1 MTQTTPSSRA
11 SAESQGAPAVE
22 FAGVR
27 KTFGATVACTGVSF
41 AVRSGEVV
49 ALIGEN
55 GAGKSTCVKML
66 AGAHRPD
73 AGSIRV
79 RGGGVGEPHPRAAR
93 AAGIAVVNQHPELFA
108 ELSVAENVFAGNA
121 IQRSGIVQ
129 RAEME
134 RRAHELLV
142 ELGLDVDASRPL
154 AQLRVS
160 ERQLVEI
167 ARALAGDAS
176 VLVLDEPTAALTV
189 TEAEHLF
196 TVVRRL
202 RDRGVAVLFVGHRL
216 EEILALSDRVV
227 VLRDG
232 EVAGERITAE
242 TDEDDLVRLMVGRS
256 LDDIYC
262 REPVELGGVV
272 LTVEGLTRP
281 GLFDDISLS
290 VRAGEV
296 VGLAG
301 LVGSGRSEVAR
312 AIFGVEPAESGRIL
326 IDGEPHLGRTAADAM
341 AAGVAYVSEDRR
353 GQSLVEEFSIL
364 DNAILPM
371 VGRATRAG
379 LVDDEKTVALVA
391 DPLERMR
398 LRFERVTQPAA
409 SLSGGNQQKVVLAKW
424 LATEPRVLILDEPT
438 QGVDIGAK
446 AEVHRII
453 DELARSG
460 LAILVISSDMPELIG
475 SCDRIYVM
483 NRGRIAAEFIGE
495 DIDPL
500 AIGRAATTAVVES
513 PTSADAT
520 APAETP
526 AAQPERSTGGS
537 WSAVRGWLGGRPE
550 IALAAALL
558 LLIVPLSALNPN
570 FYSISNLQDV
580 ADYAS
585 IVGLVCLG
593 EMLVVLTRNIDLSVA
608 STVGLSAYVAA
619 VLMRDVPGLPVV
631 AAVAAA
637 LVVGAVCGLL
647 NGVLVGYAGIPSIVV
662 TLGTLALY
670 RGLLSQISSG
680 DRVKPVDVPGAWLHW
695 SKASLG
701 PVSSV
706 NLVAVVLFLVA
717 GFVLYRTTAGRSLY
731 LAGSNPAGAT
741 LLGVGTGRRVLA
753 AFTVSGLLA
762 GLAGATWASYYPYV
776 DGQVAIGLEQAVIAA
791 VVVGGV
797 ALRGGH
803 GTVGGVA
810 VGVIGLLALR
820 KVLIVSGVPDQYLQA
835 VYGACI
841 IAAVTVDV
849 LLNRRRLARTQRIR

>member
-1 MTQTTPSSRA
+1 
-11 SAESQGAPAVE
+11 
-22 FAGVR
+22 
-27 KTFGATVACTGVSF
+27 
-41 AVRSGEVV
+41 
-49 ALIGEN
+49 
-55 GAGKSTCVKML
+55 
-66 AGAHRPD
+66 
-73 AGSIRV
+73 
-79 RGGGVGEPHPRAAR
+79 
-93 AAGIAVVNQHPELFA
+93 
-108 ELSVAENVFAGNA
+108 
-121 IQRSGIVQ
+121 
-129 RAEME
+129 
-134 RRAHELLV
+134 
-142 ELGLDVDASRPL
+142 
-154 AQLRVS
+154 
-160 ERQLVEI
+160 
-167 ARALAGDAS
+167 
-176 VLVLDEPTAALTV
+176 
-189 TEAEHLF
+189 
-196 TVVRRL
+196 
-202 RDRGVAVLFVGHRL
+202 
-216 EEILALSDRVV
+216 
-227 VLRDG
+227 
-232 EVAGERITAE
+232 
-242 TDEDDLVRLMVGRS
+242 
-256 LDDIYC
+256 
-262 REPVELGGVV
+262 
-272 LTVEGLTRP
+272 
-281 GLFDDISLS
+281 
-290 VRAGEV
+290 
-296 VGLAG
+296 
-301 LVGSGRSEVAR
+301 
-312 AIFGVEPAESGRIL
+312 
-326 IDGEPHLGRTAADAM
+326 M

-364 DNAILPM
+364 DNAILPL
-371 VGRATRAG
+371 VGRATTAG
-379 LVDDEKTVALVA
+379 LVDDDKTVALVA

-398 LRFERVTQPAA
+398 LRFERVTQPVA

-453 DELARSG
+453 DELAHSG

-483 NRGRIAAEFIGE
+483 NRGRIAEEFAGDE
-495 DIDPL
+495 IDPIS
-500 AIGRAATTAVVES
+500 IGRAATTAVTE
-513 PTSADAT
+513 TSAAAT
-520 APAETP
+520 AASGTVAEQTDRDGRR
-526 AAQPERSTGGS
+526 AL
-537 WSAVRGWLGGRPE
+537 SAVRSWIGGRPE
-550 IALAAALL
+550 LALAAALL

-570 FYSISNLQDV
+570 FYSVSNLQDV

-608 STVGLSAYVAA
+608 STVGLTAYVAA
-619 VLMRDVPGLPVV
+619 VLMRDVPGLPVI
-631 AAVAAA
+631 AAVLAA
-637 LVVGAVCGLL
+637 LAVGALCGAL
-647 NGVLVGYAGIPSIVV
+647 NGLLVGYAGIPSIVV

-680 DRVKPVDVPGAWLHW
+680 DRVKPVDVPAAWLHW

-706 NLVAVVLFLVA
+706 NVVAVVLFLAA
-717 GFVLYRTTAGRSLY
+717 GFVLYRTTAGRSVY

-741 LLGVGTGRRVLA
+741 LLGVRTGRRVLA
-753 AFTVSGLLA
+753 AFTLSGVLA

-810 VGVIGLLALR
+810 VGVLGLLALR

>member
-1 MTQTTPSSRA
+1 M
-11 SAESQGAPAVE
+11 
-22 FAGVR
+22 R
-27 KTFGATVACTGVSF
+27 KTFGATVACEDVSF
-41 AVRSGEVV
+41 GVRSGEIV

-66 AGAHRPD
+66 AGVHRPD
-73 AGSIRV
+73 GGTIRV
-79 RGGGVGEPHPRAAR
+79 GGVDVVLGDARVAR

-108 ELSVAENVFAGNA
+108 ELSVAENVFAGYA
-121 IQRSGIVQ
+121 LQKSGIVQ

-134 RRAHELLV
+134 RRAHALLT
-142 ELGLDVDASRPL
+142 ELGLDVDTSRPL

-176 VLVLDEPTAALTV
+176 VLVLDEPTAALTT
-189 TEAEHLF
+189 TEAMHLF

-232 EVAGERITAE
+232 EVVGVRTTAG
-242 TDEDDLVRLMVGRS
+242 TDEDELVRLMVGRS
-256 LDDIYC
+256 LADIYS
-262 REPVELGGVV
+262 RQPTELGGVV
-272 LTVEGLTRP
+272 LQLEGLGRR
-281 GLFDDISLS
+281 GVFEDISIS

-312 AIFGVEPAESGRIL
+312 AVFGVEPADAGQIR
-326 IDGEPHLGRTAADAM
+326 IDGEPYRGRTPADAM

-364 DNAILPM
+364 DNAVLP
-371 VGRATRAG
+371 VVDRATTAG
-379 LVDDEKTVALVA
+379 LVDDDKTVRLVA
-391 DPLERMR
+391 DPLQRMR
-398 LRFERVTQPAA
+398 LRFESVTQPAS

-424 LATEPRVLILDEPT
+424 LATNPRLLILDEPT

-453 DELARSG
+453 DELAQSG
-460 LAILVISSDMPELIG
+460 LAIVVISSDMPELIG

-483 NRGRIAAEFIGE
+483 NRGRIAAEFTGDE
-495 DIDPL
+495 IDPI
-500 AIGRAATTAVVES
+500 AIGRAATTSVEPTTAGEEPPAVE
-513 PTSADAT
+513 PGDAL
-520 APAETP
+520 
-526 AAQPERSTGGS
+526 S
-537 WSAVRGWLGGRPE
+537 GGRPSSVVTAVRARLAGRPE
-550 IALAAALL
+550 LALAAALL

-570 FYSISNLQDV
+570 FYSVNNLQDV
-580 ADYAS
+580 ADYSS

-593 EMLVVLTRNIDLSVA
+593 EMLVILTRNIDLSVA

-619 VLMRDVPGLPVV
+619 VLMRDVSGTPVV
-631 AAVAAA
+631 VA
-637 LVVGAVCGLL
+637 
-647 NGVLVGYAGIPSIVV
+647 VLVGLAVGALCGALNGLLVGYGRIPSIVV
-662 TLGTLALY
+662 TLGTLAMY

-680 DRVKPVDVPGAWLHW
+680 DRVKPGDVPGAWLDW

-701 PVSSV
+701 PVSTV
-706 NLVAVVLFLVA
+706 NVVAVVLFLAA
-717 GFVLYRTTAGRSLY
+717 GFALSRTTFGRSVY
-731 LAGSNPAGAT
+731 LAGSNPAGAE
-741 LLGVGTGRRVLA
+741 LLGVRTGRRVLA
-753 AFTVSGLLA
+753 AFTLSGLLA

-803 GTVGGVA
+803 GSVGGVA
-810 VGVIGLLALR
+810 VGVVGLLALR

-835 VYGACI
+835 VYGASI